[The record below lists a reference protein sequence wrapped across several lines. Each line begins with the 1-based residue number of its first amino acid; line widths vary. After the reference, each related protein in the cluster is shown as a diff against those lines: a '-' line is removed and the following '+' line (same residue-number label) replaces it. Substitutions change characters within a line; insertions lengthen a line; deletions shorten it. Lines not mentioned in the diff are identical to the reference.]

1 MTVLFQKEAKGVD
14 SQLIVGQA
22 ENEAEN
28 EIRLLEIEHAVVERY
43 IHLLV
48 LPHVVV
54 TDGRVP
60 VETVNFVVWLAG
72 EQRNLDRVHRV
83 WENVLDS
90 RLLCVDRRIS
100 S

>member
-1 MTVLFQKEAKGVD
+1 MAVLFQKNVKGVD

-22 ENEAEN
+22 ENKAL
-28 EIRLLEIEHAVVERY
+28 RLLEIEHAVVERY

-54 TDGRVP
+54 ADGRVSI
-60 VETVNFVVWLAG
+60 ETVYLVVWLAG
-72 EQRNLDRVHRV
+72 EQSNLYRVHRV